1 MKIKIRNSSK
11 NDGNKIRKVREV
23 LPPVLG
29 LALVVAVLLLVIA
42 GIYAPGQETFQSR
55 FELMSLFVLG
65 GRVPMKTW
73 LSLFGKLL
81 SISSGLIA
89 YLSDLPCPSPP
100 ISSPDHPLQRLMKY
114 LLTALFDQPTTRLL
128 MNYSRGWA
136 GHLDAAPSAQRRRC
150 WENIYPTSQAASQP
164 VSHLA
169 SQSVHILF
177 MFT

>member
-1 MKIKIRNSSK
+1 MKIKTRNSSK

-29 LALVVAVLLLVIA
+29 LALVVAVLSPGHSWNLCARAGNFSVTIRAHVLVCIRRTCANEDLALAFRKVAVHQLGAYCLLIWPA
-42 GIYAPGQETFQSR
+42 
-55 FELMSLFVLG
+55 
-65 GRVPMKTW
+65 
-73 LSLFGKLL
+73 
-81 SISSGLIA
+81 
-89 YLSDLPCPSPP
+89 LPCPSPP

-128 MNYSRGWA
+128 MNYYWGGKDTLMRTHVPKG
-136 GHLDAAPSAQRRRC
+136 DAAGKIFTQPARQ
-150 WENIYPTSQAASQP
+150 PASHP
-164 VSHLA
+164 A